1 MGACPVCSEHVGELM
16 FDDSQAEH
24 LERVSERIAPV
35 VIRYCTEH
43 PRFHADELRRYVLHE
58 TGLIAPGS
66 ADRIL
71 RDLRLRLRGVIDYR
85 VVSRRESLYEV
96 LRVPEVPKSSG
107 N

>member
-1 MGACPVCSEHVGELM
+1 M
-16 FDDSQAEH
+16 FDDSQGEH
-24 LERVSERIAPV
+24 LERISERIAPV
-35 VIRYCTEH
+35 VIRYCSEH
-43 PRFHADELRRYVLHE
+43 PRFHADDLRRYVLRE

-71 RDLRLRLRGVIDYR
+71 RDLRLRGVIDYR

-96 LRVPEVPKSSG
+96 LRVPEAPKASG